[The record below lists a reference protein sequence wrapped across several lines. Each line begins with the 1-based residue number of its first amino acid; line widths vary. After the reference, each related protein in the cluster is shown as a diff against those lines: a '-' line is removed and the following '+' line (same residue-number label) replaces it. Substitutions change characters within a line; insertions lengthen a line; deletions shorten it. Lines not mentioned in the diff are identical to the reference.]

1 MTKII
6 HGLISLCL
14 ITCTL
19 SSPVLAQEIRDSKLA
34 YNWFDQVV
42 GIENTGLFNGI
53 EYIEQHV
60 TINDRQKFLG
70 SIYFTA
76 GNLVYNGMPY
86 YDVEMKYNVYDDLL
100 LLRGTGSQPV
110 QVHKSRVEKF
120 SINGLDFINIR
131 VDSTAS
137 VHGFYEIMLQDQD
150 HLLLKQHKK
159 KLKKFLDR
167 SFTYFE
173 FEE

>member
-76 GNLVYNGMPY
+76 GNLVYNACPITM
-86 YDVEMKYNVYDDLL
+86 
-100 LLRGTGSQPV
+100 LR
-110 QVHKSRVEKF
+110 
-120 SINGLDFINIR
+120 
-131 VDSTAS
+131 
-137 VHGFYEIMLQDQD
+137 
-150 HLLLKQHKK
+150 
-159 KLKKFLDR
+159 
-167 SFTYFE
+167 
-173 FEE
+173 